1 MKPRAYDYLDRLI
14 AAGWGDTPQVHIPRE
29 VIRAARSGRRIRPG
43 PSTWRITQRKKE
55 RRPNRRGRAPK
66 PVRGLSPPPP
76 LPRPTARRGLGA
88 ARRRAAQ
95 DAAEGQ

>member
-1 MKPRAYDYLDRLI
+1 MRRAKDYLDRLI
-14 AAGWGDTPQVHIPRE
+14 AAGWGDTPQVRIPPD
-29 VIRAARSGRRIRPG
+29 VICAARSGRQIRPG
-43 PSTWRITQRKKE
+43 PSTWRQMKPW
-55 RRPNRRGRAPK
+55 RPNRRGRAPK
-66 PVRGLSPPPP
+66 RVRGLSPPPP